1 MTEPGSLAFPI
12 MAVAG
17 SFDLISHRTLCFQV
31 MSLLNILWGGRD
43 LLTFL
48 SLISS
53 SSTAANTEVVD
64 FSFYEVIYN
73 AFIHFLSSK
82 NFLRCIIHFCSHF
95 HSL

>member
-1 MTEPGSLAFPI
+1 MTEPGSPAFLI

-17 SFDLISHRTLCFQV
+17 SFDLTSYRTLCFQV
-31 MSLLNILWGGRD
+31 MSLLNILWGGKN

-53 SSTAANTEVVD
+53 SSIAANTEVVD

-73 AFIHFLSSK
+73 AFITFYLPK
-82 NFLRCIIHFCSHF
+82 DF
-95 HSL
+95 